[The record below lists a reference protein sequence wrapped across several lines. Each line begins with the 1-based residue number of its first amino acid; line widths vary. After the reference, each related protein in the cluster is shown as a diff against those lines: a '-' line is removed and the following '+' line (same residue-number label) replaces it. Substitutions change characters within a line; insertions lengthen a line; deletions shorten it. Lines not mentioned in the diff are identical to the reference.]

1 MNVQIDNLLEDLSDK
16 LKDTLSL
23 FEKILNINQKH
34 LQKKEIELFSKISTD
49 INNVNE
55 RVNDFYYCLLDKS
68 DEEKSAEDIISLRE
82 REINNKVHDILLPY
96 MLYIKIILKNKNN

>member
-96 MLYIKIILKNKNN
+96 MLYIKIILENNNN